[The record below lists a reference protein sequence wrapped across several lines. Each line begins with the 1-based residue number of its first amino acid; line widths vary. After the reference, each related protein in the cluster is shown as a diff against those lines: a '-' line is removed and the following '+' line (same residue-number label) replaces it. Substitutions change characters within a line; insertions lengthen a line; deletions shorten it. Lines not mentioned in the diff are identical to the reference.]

1 MQINKQKMQINKQ
14 TNTNKLTNICKYEYF
29 ASADQRVQTQLL
41 ITAAL
46 DEVASVSGHT
56 GGDDDNADNDDDSDD
71 D

>member
-1 MQINKQKMQINKQ
+1 MQINKQ

-46 DEVASVSGHT
+46 DEIASASGHT
-56 GGDDDNADNDDDSDD
+56 GGEDGNADNADDGDDD
-71 D
+71 